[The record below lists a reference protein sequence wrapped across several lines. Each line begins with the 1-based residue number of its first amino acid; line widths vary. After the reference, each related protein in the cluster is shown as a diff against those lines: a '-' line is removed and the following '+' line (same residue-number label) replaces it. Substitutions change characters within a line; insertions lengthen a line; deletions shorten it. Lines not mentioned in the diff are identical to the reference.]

1 MVMVTKTQTEF
12 IRVLAN
18 SEDEALKMVEDEV
31 VHRHPADECWDDPEY
46 DFEIMDPED

>member
-1 MVMVTKTQTEF
+1 MVMVTKTQAEF

-31 VHRHPADECWDDPEY
+31 LHRHPADECWDDPEY